1 MNLKEKDMRMW
12 TGSVWFM
19 IGFNGGAM
27 WTQQGTFGFRKR
39 RENCDFLSECQF
51 LEKGSVT

>member
-1 MNLKEKDMRMW
+1 MGGTYRARERWEDNIKMNLKEKDMRMW

-27 WTQQGTFGFRKR
+27 
-39 RENCDFLSECQF
+39 
-51 LEKGSVT
+51 